1 MANVDLKA
9 LSDEALIHHELAME
23 RTYVL
28 KRFAHRTN
36 QLDDTS
42 SLKVVRREIARTRT
56 EERLRERAQSVA
68 KDSLRTSHRHTFKPG
83 KVGAVGAVA
92 SASSGFL
99 SGIASKFGIGGD
111 SDDSAADGEASDA
124 EENS

>member
-9 LSDEALIHHELAME
+9 LSDEALVHHELAME

-28 KRFAHRTN
+28 KRFGHRTN
-36 QLDDTS
+36 QLDDTA
-42 SLKVVRREIARTRT
+42 SLKVVRREIARART
-56 EERLRERAQSVA
+56 EERVRERAQSLA
-68 KDSLRTSHRHTFKPG
+68 KDSLRTNFRHTFKADQG
-83 KVGAVGAVA
+83 GAVEAVA
-92 SASSGFL
+92 AASGGFL

-111 SDDSAADGEASDA
+111 SEDDASDA